1 MSRTCAWLR
10 FALLLVAV
18 MPSAMRGAEPVPAKG
33 PRVYLVGKVADED
46 LIGLTSALAG
56 IEPAPV
62 ILLDT
67 AGTRPY
73 LKGFL
78 TACKPERVVPIG
90 SFADSVAER
99 EERLG
104 VKLAPGLEW
113 KTGPPAA
120 LWDALFPTAEFV
132 VVCPASERSLLLHAA
147 CLAGIAKAP
156 LYVIRSE
163 EDDAAELRRRVAGW
177 KTREVIAV
185 GGSAKLCRT
194 LEGVRVN
201 ELPDED
207 FVTTEYLRRLH
218 AGGKVET
225 LVVTNPADGKKGGG
239 LSRLA
244 PLLAIRRRAALL
256 LTNESGDN
264 VADLV
269 RNAGKKPV
277 LREVD
282 AVALLGDPRSI
293 PTEKRPNPAVGK
305 DTDIEMEPL
314 TPKGEEP
321 FTFATGRIFHTDLG
335 VVSLT
340 LARQRLFTESPGPH
354 KALVASN
361 PGGGLP
367 LLEMFSRHTA
377 RELRNRGF
385 ETTAIFEDDVNKDDV
400 RKLLPAAD
408 IFLWEGHYRTLI
420 DDYEFPKWTEPLR
433 PSLVFLQSCLALN
446 EAEGLPIQQ
455 RGAVALVGSATR
467 TYSGTGGAFTLGFF
481 DAALYDGKSLG
492 ESLRQGKNFLL
503 VYSLLKEKRLG
514 DKAKLSGAN
523 VRSAWAFTLWGDPTL
538 KLPTNELPRD
548 TLPAVSTRVK
558 DGAIG
563 KDGTIAL
570 TRPEESY
577 PRVTTTKYT
586 AQTYPNARLAGLLTD
601 SGDEDI
607 RQLVPFLFAEV
618 KLTPPEAG
626 RVPHL
631 WTKIPI
637 RNWVFVWDDR
647 RNSGYLL
654 VIPPSRDRGEL
665 KFDVS
670 WSK

>member
-1 MSRTCAWLR
+1 MRCKLGWLR

-18 MPSAMRGAEPVPAKG
+18 TPSAIHAAEAAPAKG
-33 PRVYLVGKVADED
+33 PRVYLVGKVSDED

-62 ILLDT
+62 ILFDT

-78 TACKPERVVPIG
+78 TACKAERVVPVG

-99 EERLG
+99 EEQLG

-113 KTGPPAA
+113 KYGTPGA
-120 LWDALFPTAEFV
+120 LWDALFPIAQNV
-132 VVCPASERSLLLHAA
+132 VVCPAGERSLLLHAA

-156 LYVIRSE
+156 LYVLRSDN
-163 EDDAAELRRRVAGW
+163 EDAVELGRRVVAW
-177 KTREVIAV
+177 KTREVFAV
-185 GGSAKLCRT
+185 GTTAKLCSK
-194 LEGVRVN
+194 LDGVHVT

-207 FVTTEYLRRLH
+207 FVTTEYLSSLRT
-218 AGGKVET
+218 GGNVET
-225 LVVTNPADGKKGGG
+225 LVVTNPTDGKKGSG

-244 PLLAIRRRAALL
+244 PLLAVRRRAALL
-256 LTNESGDN
+256 LTNETGDN
-264 VADLV
+264 VADVV
-269 RNAGKKPV
+269 RVAVKKPV

-282 AVALLGDPRSI
+282 AVMLLGDPRSI

-321 FTFATGRIFHTDLG
+321 FTFATGRLFHEDIG
-335 VVSLT
+335 VVTLT

-385 ETTAIFEDDVNKDDV
+385 ETTAMFEDDVKKEDV
-400 RKLLPAAD
+400 RKLLPSQD

-433 PSLVFLQSCLALN
+433 PSLFFLQSCLALN
-446 EAEGLPIQQ
+446 ETEGLPIQQ

-467 TYSGTGGAFTLGFF
+467 TYSGTGGAFTLAFF
-481 DAALYDGKSLG
+481 DAALYDGQSLG
-492 ESLRQGKNFLL
+492 ASLRQGKNYLL
-503 VYSLLKEKRLG
+503 AYSLLKEKRLG

-538 KLPTNELPRD
+538 KLPPNELPRD
-548 TLPAVSTRVK
+548 AMPAVTTRVK
-558 DGAIG
+558 DGTTV
-563 KDGTIAL
+563 KDGLITMTL
-570 TRPEESY
+570 PEETY

-586 AQTYPNARLAGLLTD
+586 SRTYPNARLAGLLTE

-618 KLTPPEAG
+618 KMTPPERG

-637 RNWVFVWDDR
+637 RNWVFVWDAR
-647 RNSGYLL
+647 RSSGYLL
-654 VIPPSRDRGEL
+654 VIPPARERAEVT
-665 KFDVS
+665 FDVS